1 MTLFCF
7 FARIAGFID
16 AILRNVDVAGHVLT
30 FVAAGREAFL
40 LYSEV
45 VYKLAVFADMA
56 SCKHLKCEAAEIA
69 IPKRHCGFKASRL
82 QAFERS
88 EKQKKCQEVLD
99 V

>member
-1 MTLFCF
+1 MFCF

-30 FVAAGREAFL
+30 FVAAGKEAFL

-45 VYKLAVFADMA
+45 VYKFDMA

-88 EKQKKCQEVLD
+88 EKQKKCQEELD